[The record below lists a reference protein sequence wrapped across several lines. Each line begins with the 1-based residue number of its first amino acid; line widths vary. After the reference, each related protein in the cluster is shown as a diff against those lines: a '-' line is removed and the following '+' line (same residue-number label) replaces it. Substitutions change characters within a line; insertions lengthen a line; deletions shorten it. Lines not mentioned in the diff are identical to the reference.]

1 MDEMLTGEAYPLVS
15 RASRPEGSRIELA
28 EGITVGGREIVLIA
42 GPCAVEGEA
51 QLLATARHVA
61 AAGAHLL
68 RGGAFKP
75 RSSPYAFQG
84 LGGEGL
90 ALLERARA
98 ETGLPIVSEVLD
110 ETGVEQVAEV
120 ANVIQIGSRNMGN
133 GALLRRVA
141 RTGKPVLLKRGMAA
155 TVEELLLAAEY
166 VLVEGNSNVLLC
178 ERGIR
183 GFDGATRNVF
193 DLAAIPL
200 LKELSHLP
208 VVADPSH
215 GTGRRDLV
223 PAMARAAVAAG
234 ADALLIEV
242 HPDPEAALSDGAQSL
257 TFDAFTALVGE
268 LHAVAEAVGRALA
281 PAGRA
286 VP

>member
-1 MDEMLTGEAYPLVS
+1 MDEMLTGEAYPLAC
-15 RASRPEGSRIELA
+15 RASRPEGTRVELPD
-28 EGITVGGREIVLIA
+28 GITIGGREIVLIA
-42 GPCAVEGEA
+42 GPCAVEGEE

-61 AAGAHLL
+61 TSGAHLL

-84 LGGEGL
+84 LGPAGL

-110 ETGVEQVAEV
+110 EAGVERVAEV
-120 ANVIQIGSRNMGN
+120 ADVIQIGSRNMGN
-133 GALLRRVA
+133 AALLRRVA
-141 RTGKPVLLKRGMAA
+141 RTGKAVLLKRGMAA

-223 PAMARAAVAAG
+223 PAVARGAIAAG

-257 TFDAFTALVGE
+257 TFEGFTSLVAE

-281 PAGRA
+281 PASRV